1 MLNVRP
7 ICLFFAIISI
17 VLSCVLSC
25 ATSPTGRKQLIIV
38 SDQEMNL
45 MGGQAFG
52 EMKEKLPI
60 DRSASANGYVR
71 CIVDSLTPFV
81 SGSVGADKWEVVV
94 FKNKDVNA
102 FALPGG
108 KIGVQTGMFAVAKT
122 PGQLAAVIGHEIGHV
137 IARHGAERVST
148 SLAAQSG
155 LMVADALMGNNSS
168 KKDIMAALGLG
179 AQFGVILP
187 HGRTQE
193 SEADRIGLDLM
204 AEAGFDPRESIDLWN
219 NMSQSGGSGTPEF
232 LSTHPSNSRRIA
244 DLESSMGPALSLF
257 EAARKSGRSPK
268 CRL

>member
-1 MLNVRP
+1 MANLNSML
-7 ICLFFAIISI
+7 IFLFTAMVSI
-17 VLSCVLSC
+17 AFSC

-60 DRSASANGYVR
+60 DRSASANVYVK
-71 CIVDSLTPFV
+71 CIVDALAPFV
-81 SGSVGADKWEVVV
+81 SNSVGAGKWEVVV
-94 FKNKDVNA
+94 FKNKEANA

-148 SLAAQSG
+148 AMAAQSG
-155 LMVADALMGNNSS
+155 LMVADALMGNSNS
-168 KKDIMAALGLG
+168 KKDILAALGLG
-179 AQFGVILP
+179 TQFGVILP

-219 NMSQSGGSGTPEF
+219 NMSQSGGPRAPEF

-244 DLESSMGPALSLF
+244 DLESSMGPALGLF
-257 EAARKSGRSPK
+257 EAARKSGRFPR
-268 CRL
+268 CHL

>member
-1 MLNVRP
+1 MANLNS
-7 ICLFFAIISI
+7 ILIFLFTAMVSFAF
-17 VLSCVLSC
+17 SC

-60 DRSASANGYVR
+60 DRSTSANLYVK
-71 CIVDSLTPFV
+71 CIVHALAPFV
-81 SGSVGADKWEVVV
+81 SNSVGADTWEVVV
-94 FKNKDVNA
+94 FKNKEANA

-155 LMVADALMGNNSS
+155 LMVADALMGDRSS
-168 KKDIMAALGLG
+168 KKNVMAALGLG
-179 AQFGVILP
+179 TQFGVILP

-219 NMSQSGGSGTPEF
+219 NMSQSGGSSAPEF

-244 DLESSMGPALSLF
+244 DIESSMGPALSLF

-268 CRL
+268 CHL